1 MICGC
6 RTVGVRGLSHH
17 VRNRLMHMLT
27 EHLWT
32 RLGDRGGG
40 GRSLGV
46 YTYCQTRSPGLY
58 QDRWQM
64 SCLEVTGTR
73 WVLASCHTRCPKTPP
88 CLLQTHLFTL
98 SFPKRGLQAAL
109 TAIWMVTSSYWPKK
123 RKLRRCGPVPGRGD
137 LWLTFFF
144 FLKKSRGCVFK
155 IVSPLG
161 HISCLIAESFPPLLL
176 LPASCIGCSFIV
188 MATAKR
194 KQEEPDVW
202 HQMELS
208 SDSPSIMVWCH
219 WWLSSSCLQYLF

>member
-17 VRNRLMHMLT
+17 GQNTLMHMLI

-32 RLGDRGGG
+32 CLGDGGG
-40 GRSLGV
+40 GRRSLGV
-46 YTYCQTRSPGLY
+46 YIYCQTWSPGLS

-64 SCLEVTGTR
+64 SCLEVTGDPTGSSFMPHS
-73 WVLASCHTRCPKTPP
+73 VSQDA
-88 CLLQTHLFTL
+88 TL
-98 SFPKRGLQAAL
+98 SPADTLVYTFTSKEGPAGCSHSRLDGNKQSL
-109 TAIWMVTSSYWPKK
+109 TKEEKTQTLWASSWQ
-123 RKLRRCGPVPGRGD
+123 RRSVVD
-137 LWLTFFF
+137 IFF
-144 FLKKSRGCVFK
+144 FLKKSCGCVFK

-176 LPASCIGCSFIV
+176 LPASCIGCSIIII
-188 MATAKR
+188 ATAER

-208 SDSPSIMVWCH
+208 SNSPSIMV
-219 WWLSSSCLQYLF
+219 